1 MVNLLFSA
9 QGRINRGRFW
19 FGVLLQVVGMG
30 AAVALFMLLRTLMP
44 STSVDGGFKA
54 DGVEALPYLLLMLGC
69 LIAMVWS
76 GICLGV
82 KRYHDRS
89 KSGAWIL
96 VQFVPLIGSIWYLV
110 EAGCLAG
117 TPGSNRFG
125 LASLAAPMPGG
136 LAT

>member
-19 FGVLLQVVGMG
+19 LGVLLQVVWMG
-30 AAVALFMLLRTLMP
+30 AAVALFMLLQMLMP

-54 DGVEALPYLLLMLGC
+54 DGIESVPYLLIMFGTC
-69 LIAMVWS
+69 VAMVWS

-96 VQFVPLIGSIWYLV
+96 VQFIPLIGSVWYLI

-125 LASLAAPMPGG
+125 LVSLAAPMPSGM
-136 LAT
+136 AT